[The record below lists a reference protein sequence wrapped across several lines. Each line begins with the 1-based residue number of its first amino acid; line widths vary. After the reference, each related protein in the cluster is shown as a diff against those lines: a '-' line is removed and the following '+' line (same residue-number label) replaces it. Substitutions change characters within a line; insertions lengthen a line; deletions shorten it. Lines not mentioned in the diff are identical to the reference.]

1 MALNIAMI
9 FELGPND
16 EGSIG
21 GGVELHAINLA
32 KELVKL
38 GHAVTY
44 ISGAIPGSKN
54 QASIEGVK
62 IKRIDFGKA
71 IRRTYDPQQLN
82 FSRQLLFLLKSIFSR
97 TRKSK
102 QETFDICHGHIYSAG
117 IVAKILAR
125 RNKAKA
131 VNTIHGSYYKY
142 WNQIVSSKFKAGFYR
157 KMEHYLAPY
166 LVRKAAAQIHTDYD
180 FAETVKKWVKPKYK
194 DRIITILNGVDIKK
208 FSLDVEPNSKISS
221 KVGPIVM
228 TSRRLVAKN
237 GVIFLV
243 QGFEKVIQSY
253 PNAIL
258 VIIGDG
264 PERARIQEEIQ
275 KLKLI
280 SNVHMI
286 GMIPNDEIPSYLIKA
301 DIVAVPSIVEA
312 SSISVLEAMAMKKPV
327 VASDIPGIREI
338 TKFGENCVLV
348 PPMKPSDLADG
359 ICGLLESKK
368 LRKELGEKGYKEII
382 ENYTWEK
389 KAKEIEQLYYNIID
403 SKPPDKN

>member
-21 GGVELHAINLA
+21 GGVELHALNLA
-32 KELVKL
+32 KELVKM
-38 GHAVTY
+38 GHEVTY
-44 ISGAIPGSKN
+44 ITGAVPDSRKEISL
-54 QASIEGVK
+54 EGVK
-62 IKRIDFGKA
+62 IKRIEFGKT
-71 IRRTYDPQQLN
+71 ISRTYDPQQLS
-82 FSRQLLFLLKSIFSR
+82 FSRQFSFLLKSIFS
-97 TRKSK
+97 KSK
-102 QETFDICHGHIYSAG
+102 QSKKETFDICHGHIYSAG
-117 IVAKILAR
+117 IVAKIIAR

-142 WNQIVSSKFKAGFYR
+142 WNQIVSSKLKASFYR
-157 KMEHYLAPY
+157 KMERFLAPR
-166 LVRKAAAQIHTDYD
+166 LVRKSAVQIHTDYD
-180 FAETVKKWVKPKYK
+180 FAETVKAWVRPRFKN
-194 DRIITILNGVDIKK
+194 RIITILNGVDTKK
-208 FSLDVEPNSKISS
+208 FSLDVNPNPAISKE
-221 KVGPIVM
+221 VGPIVM

-243 QGFEKVIQSY
+243 QGFKEVIQNH
-253 PNAIL
+253 PDAVL

-264 PERARIQEEIQ
+264 PERERIQDEIQ
-275 KLKLI
+275 KLNLS
-280 SNVHMI
+280 SNIRMI
-286 GMIPNDEIPSYLIKA
+286 GMIPNDEIPSYLVKA
-301 DIVAVPSIVEA
+301 DVIAVPSIVEA

-359 ICGLLESKK
+359 ISELLES
-368 LRKELGEKGYKEII
+368 RKRREELGERGYNEVI

-389 KAKEIEQLYYNIID
+389 KAKEIELLYYNIID
-403 SKPPDKN
+403 GHLPEQG